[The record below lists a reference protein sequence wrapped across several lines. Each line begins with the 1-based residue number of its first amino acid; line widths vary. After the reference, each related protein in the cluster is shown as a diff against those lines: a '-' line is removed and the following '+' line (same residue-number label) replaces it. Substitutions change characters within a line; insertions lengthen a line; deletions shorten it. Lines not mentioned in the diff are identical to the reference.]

1 MKGWAIKTLFAGVAA
16 VGAGALAIPTFNGL
30 TQRSDVPIYTVE
42 RSSFTRTVVAN
53 GILEAEK
60 TTPLTVPSEV
70 RQRLTVAWLAP
81 DGTHVESDEIVVRF
95 DPTEMQQNLLD
106 GQAEKDTALNRMGQ
120 KELESGAVF
129 ENLERDEQ
137 MASRELDYAR
147 EFQSKDEE
155 IFSRSEIIESQI
167 DQGLATRRKDH
178 ARETRQLQ
186 EELSTVEL
194 ELIELQKKKAEFK
207 ISQADSAL
215 RSLEV
220 RAPHAG
226 IFVLERNWRGV
237 TQVGA
242 SVWPGQPLA
251 EIPRLDVMQAKV
263 YVLEADAGGL
273 KEGVEAEVVLEAY
286 PLTRYR
292 ATVKKVAA
300 LAQRRN
306 RRSPVQYFEVILELE
321 RTDPDLM
328 KPGQRVRAEL
338 LLADLDD
345 VLSVPRQAVI
355 KEEDGDTRVYR
366 RSAGEYELVKVEL
379 GASALGR
386 VVVEKG
392 LEEGDVIALADP
404 TLRSKGADVLDAG
417 SDGPGGPGDGS

>member
-1 MKGWAIKTLFAGVAA
+1 MKGWAIKALFAGIAA
-16 VGAGALAIPTFNGL
+16 LGAGALAIPTFNGL
-30 TQRSDVPIYTVE
+30 AQRSDVPVYTVE
-42 RSSFTRTVVAN
+42 RNFFKRTVVAN

-60 TTPLTVPSEV
+60 TTPLTAPNEV
-70 RQRLTVAWLAP
+70 RQQLTVAWLAP
-81 DGTHVESDEIVVRF
+81 DGTRVETDEIVVRF
-95 DPTEMQQNLLD
+95 DPTEMQQSLLD
-106 GQAEKDTALNRMGQ
+106 GQAEKDTALNRIGQ

-155 IFSRSEIIESQI
+155 IFSRSEIIESEI

-178 ARETRQLQ
+178 AQETRRLQ
-186 EELSTVEL
+186 EDLSAVEL

-207 ISQADSAL
+207 ISQADAGL

-226 IFVLERNWRGV
+226 IFVLKRDWRGV

-242 SVWPGQPLA
+242 TVWPGQPLA

-273 KEGVEAEVVLEAY
+273 KEGVIAEVVLEAH

-292 ATVKKVAA
+292 SIVKKVAA

-328 KPGQRVRAEL
+328 KPGQRVQADL

-355 KEEDGDTRVYR
+355 EEEDGDKLVYR
-366 RSAGEYELVKVEL
+366 RSGGEFEPVKVEL

-392 LEEGDVIALADP
+392 LEEGDVIALTDP
-404 TLRSKGADVLDAG
+404 SRRSKGTDGPDAG
-417 SDGPGGPGDGS
+417 SKGPGGPGDGS

>member
-1 MKGWAIKTLFAGVAA
+1 MKGWAIKALFTGVAA
-16 VGAGALAIPTFNGL
+16 VAAGALAIPTFNGL
-30 TQRSDVPIYTVE
+30 TRRSDVPVYTVD
-42 RSSFTRTVVAN
+42 RSSFKRTVVAN

-60 TTPLTVPSEV
+60 TTPLTAPNEV
-70 RQRLTVAWLAP
+70 RQQLTVAWLAA
-81 DGTHVESDEIVVRF
+81 DGTRVETDEIVVRF
-95 DPTEMQQNLLD
+95 DPTEMQQSLLD
-106 GQAEKDTALNRMGQ
+106 GQAEKDTALNRIGQ

-155 IFSRSEIIESQI
+155 IFSRSEIIESEI

-178 ARETRQLQ
+178 AQETRRLQ
-186 EELSTVEL
+186 EDLSAVEL

-207 ISQADSAL
+207 ISQADAGL

-226 IFVLERNWRGV
+226 IFVLKRDWRGE

-242 SVWPGQPLA
+242 TVWPGQPLA

-273 KEGVEAEVVLEAY
+273 KEGLIAEVVLEAH

-292 ATVKKVAA
+292 STVKKVAA
-300 LAQRRN
+300 LAQPRN

-328 KPGQRVRAEL
+328 KPGQRVRADL
-338 LLADLDD
+338 LLADLDN
-345 VLSVPRQAVI
+345 VLAVPRQAVVE
-355 KEEDGDTRVYR
+355 EEDGDKLVYR
-366 RSAGEYELVKVEL
+366 RSGGEFEPVKVEL

-392 LEEGDVIALADP
+392 LEEGDVIALTDP
-404 TLRSKGADVLDAG
+404 TRRSKGTDAPDAG
-417 SDGPGGPGDGS
+417 SKGPGGPGEGS

>member
-1 MKGWAIKTLFAGVAA
+1 MKGWAIKALFAGVAA
-16 VGAGALAIPTFNGL
+16 VGAGALAIPTLNGL
-30 TQRSDVPIYTVE
+30 TQRSDVPVYTVE
-42 RSSFTRTVVAN
+42 RSSFKRTVVAN

-60 TTPLTVPSEV
+60 TTPLTAPSEV
-70 RQRLTVAWLAP
+70 RQQLTVAWLAP
-81 DGTHVESDEIVVRF
+81 DGTRVETDEIVVRF
-95 DPTEMQQNLLD
+95 DPTEMQQSLLD
-106 GQAEKDTALNRMGQ
+106 GQAEKDTALNRIGQ

-129 ENLERDEQ
+129 ENLARDEQ
-137 MASRELDYAR
+137 MAGRELDYAR
-147 EFQSKDEE
+147 EFQSKDAE
-155 IFSRSEIIESQI
+155 IFSRSEIIESEI
-167 DQGLATRRKDH
+167 DQGLATRRKNH
-178 ARETRQLQ
+178 AQETRRLQ
-186 EELSTVEL
+186 EDLSAVEL

-207 ISQADSAL
+207 ISQADAGL

-226 IFVLERNWRGV
+226 IFVLKRDWRGV

-242 SVWPGQPLA
+242 TVWPGQPLA

-273 KEGVEAEVVLEAY
+273 KEGVIAEVVLEAH

-292 ATVKKVAA
+292 STVKKVAA

-328 KPGQRVRAEL
+328 KPGQRVQADL

-355 KEEDGDTRVYR
+355 EEEDGDKLVYR
-366 RSAGEYELVKVEL
+366 RSGGEFEPVKVEL

-392 LEEGDVIALADP
+392 LEEGDVIALTDP
-404 TLRSKGADVLDAG
+404 TSRSKGTDALDAG
-417 SDGPGGPGDGS
+417 SQGPGGPGDGS